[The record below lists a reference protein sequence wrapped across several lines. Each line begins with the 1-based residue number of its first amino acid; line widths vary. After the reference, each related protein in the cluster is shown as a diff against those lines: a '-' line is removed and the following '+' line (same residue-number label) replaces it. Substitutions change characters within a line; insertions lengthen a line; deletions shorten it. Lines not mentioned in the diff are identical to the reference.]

1 MPRKDFE
8 KGHRPDRAD
17 GKARVSTEQHVKAV
31 YEIRSMLELGYTTD
45 VIRDTLV
52 DHYGYTPAWAEKK
65 VKTEKHNFEEYY
77 ERVAENLADTNLKR
91 LNSLIY
97 KLTAKG
103 DDKLVLQAID
113 LLNKQIGA
121 YEHKVKV
128 TSENPIFEIK
138 VGDDE

>member
-1 MPRKDFE
+1 
-8 KGHRPDRAD
+8 
-17 GKARVSTEQHVKAV
+17 
-31 YEIRSMLELGYTTD
+31 MLEMGYTTE

-52 DHYGYTPAWAEKK
+52 DHYSYTPAWAEKK